1 MPTVNEKR
9 WFATR
14 LVELDRGDIESF
26 LAAFYALPESKT
38 DEVHEA
44 LAYFENNQER
54 MRYGRFRELGLF
66 IGSGTVEAGCKTLV
80 HQRLKLSGMRWSLR
94 GAGAIVSL
102 RAHSA
107 SGRWDEIWRRLHL
120 QTGAA

>member
-1 MPTVNEKR
+1 
-9 WFATR
+9 
-14 LVELDRGDIESF
+14 
-26 LAAFYALPESKT
+26 
-38 DEVHEA
+38 
-44 LAYFENNQER
+44 

-94 GAGAIVSL
+94 GAGATVSL
-102 RAHSA
+102 RAHSL
-107 SGRWDEIWRRLHL
+107 SGRWDEIWRWLHL